1 MGNNHIRYSDQCQ
14 QARSLAMPWALCRQT
29 SNAQNLDIAVMAKCH
44 TKKINSFFQT
54 TQTITIWYPRF
65 ACGAPI
71 LSRRVSEM
79 CCVAHN
85 SDSNRKTWNE
95 RADISQVPY
104 ENQIAK
110 QLRGN
115 SRIISS
121 LILSWLHKLYALQRV
136 LHYRVNIYANER
148 RVWHRLAVTMFLGF
162 HIAESGVPTLL
173 RELLSL
179 SLVSWSSAVR
189 MLN

>member
-1 MGNNHIRYSDQCQ
+1 METITYATVINANRPGLWQCHERYADKQVTPKPRHCSHGE
-14 QARSLAMPWALCRQT
+14 MPYE
-29 SNAQNLDIAVMAKCH
+29 
-44 TKKINSFFQT
+44 KINSFFQT

-71 LSRRVSEM
+71 LSRRFLRCVVSLTIRIQIGRPE
-79 CCVAHN
+79 
-85 SDSNRKTWNE
+85 NE

-173 RELLSL
+173 REHLSL

>member
-1 MGNNHIRYSDQCQ
+1 METITYATVINANRPGLWQCHERYADKQVTPKPRHCSHGE
-14 QARSLAMPWALCRQT
+14 MPYE
-29 SNAQNLDIAVMAKCH
+29 
-44 TKKINSFFQT
+44 KINSFFQT

-65 ACGAPI
+65 ACRCTNFVA
-71 LSRRVSEM
+71 SCSEM

-85 SDSNRKTWNE
+85 SDSNRKTLK
-95 RADISQVPY
+95 RKSRYSQVPY

-148 RVWHRLAVTMFLGF
+148 RVWHRLAVTMF
-162 HIAESGVPTLL
+162 
-173 RELLSL
+173 
-179 SLVSWSSAVR
+179 
-189 MLN
+189 